1 MERIDLCPMM
11 ETKSFCS
18 VCRIHCYQ
26 KEMREQIHRVMRYA
40 GPRMLLYHPFIT
52 IQHGMT
58 AIFYRYYKER
68 LK

>member
-1 MERIDLCPMM
+1 
-11 ETKSFCS
+11 
-18 VCRIHCYQ
+18 
-26 KEMREQIHRVMRYA
+26 MREQIHRVMRYA